1 MFSGPLGELVGR
13 AGECIEAVP
22 ERLEDLEKLDHAMAG
37 MGWETSVSA
46 AQVCVIASAG
56 RAADVNRAAA
66 RAGITLSALRPREAS
81 LEEVFL
87 RMTGETPGGGG
98 PMIRVVRSELVR
110 LKTPAFLLGGAG
122 LMTLLGLLATA
133 VLFFTTGGGGS
144 GPPGAQGISTAMLE
158 ASDGM
163 FAGLQ
168 NFVSMVGIVALVI
181 WAMSVTTDYSSGLIR
196 LLVQAEPSRLR
207 LLGGKVVALT
217 LFTCASTLVVTL
229 VVLAVAPPLAAA
241 TDVSTSTWD
250 IGLTGT
256 VLAGYVQFTL
266 SVLLWGVVGLLVG
279 ILTRSTGIAVGIG
292 IGYLLV
298 FEMVAGMLLESSAK
312 WLPGSVFTAI
322 ATGGSSD
329 MSFTAAAA
337 LGAAYAGVAV
347 VVSAVTYHRRD
358 ITA

>member
-1 MFSGPLGELVGR
+1 
-13 AGECIEAVP
+13 
-22 ERLEDLEKLDHAMAG
+22 
-37 MGWETSVSA
+37 
-46 AQVCVIASAG
+46 
-56 RAADVNRAAA
+56 
-66 RAGITLSALRPREAS
+66 
-81 LEEVFL
+81 
-87 RMTGETPGGGG
+87 
-98 PMIRVVRSELVR
+98 MIRVVRSELVR

-196 LLVQAEPSRLR
+196 LLVQAEPSLLR

>member
-1 MFSGPLGELVGR
+1 
-13 AGECIEAVP
+13 
-22 ERLEDLEKLDHAMAG
+22 
-37 MGWETSVSA
+37 
-46 AQVCVIASAG
+46 
-56 RAADVNRAAA
+56 
-66 RAGITLSALRPREAS
+66 
-81 LEEVFL
+81 
-87 RMTGETPGGGG
+87 
-98 PMIRVVRSELVR
+98 MIRVIRSELVR
-110 LKTPAFLLGGAG
+110 LKTPAFLLGGTG

-133 VLFFTTGGGGS
+133 VLFFTTGDGGS
-144 GPPGAQGISTAMLE
+144 GPPGAQGLSTAMLE

-196 LLVQAEPSRLR
+196 LLAQAEPSRLR
-207 LLGGKVVALT
+207 LLGGKIVALT

-229 VVLAVAPPLAAA
+229 VVLAAAPPLAAA
-241 TDVSTSTWD
+241 TGVSTTAWD

-256 VLAGYVQFTL
+256 VLSGYLHLTL
-266 SVLLWGVVGLLVG
+266 SVLLWGIVGLLVG

-298 FEMVAGMLLESSAK
+298 FEMVAGMLLESAAR

-329 MSFTAAAA
+329 MGFAAAVA

-347 VVSAVTYHRRD
+347 AVSAVVYHRRD
-358 ITA
+358 ISA

>member
-1 MFSGPLGELVGR
+1 
-13 AGECIEAVP
+13 
-22 ERLEDLEKLDHAMAG
+22 
-37 MGWETSVSA
+37 
-46 AQVCVIASAG
+46 
-56 RAADVNRAAA
+56 
-66 RAGITLSALRPREAS
+66 
-81 LEEVFL
+81 
-87 RMTGETPGGGG
+87 
-98 PMIRVVRSELVR
+98 MIRVIRSELVR
-110 LKTPAFLLGGAG
+110 LRTPAFLLGGTG
-122 LMTLLGLLATA
+122 LMTVLGLLTTG
-133 VLFFTTGGGGS
+133 VLFFATGGGGS

-158 ASDGM
+158 APDGM

-207 LLGGKVVALT
+207 LLGGKIVALT

-229 VVLAVAPPLAAA
+229 AVLAVAPPLAAA
-241 TDVSTSTWD
+241 TDVSTAAWD
-250 IGLTGT
+250 TGLTGT
-256 VLAGYVQFTL
+256 VLTGYVQLTL
-266 SVLLWGVVGLLVG
+266 SVVLWGIVGLLVG

-298 FEMVAGMLLESSAK
+298 FEMVAGMLLDSAAK

-322 ATGGSSD
+322 ATGGGSD
-329 MSFTAAAA
+329 MSFAAAVA

-347 VVSAVTYHRRD
+347 GVSAVTHHRRD